1 MRVLVTGAAGFL
13 GREYVRYHLR
23 RGDEVIGVDDLSNP
37 YSYWPDELTR
47 RSEQDAAAYFVASDG
62 LVRFDLAYHLAAPVG
77 GRVKIEGDPLFN
89 ADSLRL
95 DSLFFR
101 WAVRNVVTAV
111 YPSSSAVYGVSFQ
124 GKKGQALHEG
134 MFHPDNPNWF
144 KPDEM
149 YGFTKMA
156 GEVLACKAAGYG
168 LNVLCL
174 RPFSGYGEEQS
185 LEYPV
190 PSIALRAVRMENPIV
205 VWGTG
210 EQKRDFVHVSDL
222 VAATAAY
229 LDHFGKGITGYHAVN
244 VGSGHAVSFNQ
255 IARICAEIVAQHP
268 QADIVARAYN
278 PVIENLMDKPQGVE
292 NRWADTGRLARY
304 HRPVVGLRDGLSM
317 VIEHLK
323 ETHAGVE

>member
-1 MRVLVTGAAGFL
+1 MKVLVTGAAGFL
-13 GREYVRYHLR
+13 GREYARHHLL
-23 RGDEVIGVDDLSNP
+23 RGDDVCGLDNLSNP
-37 YSYWPDELTR
+37 HSYWPHQLHEDR
-47 RSEQDAAAYFVASDG
+47 RILMDAGDFFRDD
-62 LVRFDLAYHLAAPVG
+62 LVGGRYDLAYHFAAPVG
-77 GRVKIEGDPLFN
+77 GREKIEGDPLFN

-111 YPSSSAVYGVSFQ
+111 YPSSSAVYGVTLQ
-124 GKKGQALHEG
+124 GDKGKQLTEG
-134 MFHPDNPNWF
+134 MFHPENPNWF

-190 PSIALRAVRMENPIV
+190 PSIALRALRRENPIE
-205 VWGTG
+205 VWGSG
-210 EQKRDFVHVSDL
+210 NQKRDFVHVSDL

-229 LDHFGKGITGYHAVN
+229 LDHFGKGITGYHNLN
-244 VGSGHAVSFNQ
+244 VGSGHPVSFNE
-255 IARICAEIVAQHP
+255 IARICA
-268 QADIVARAYN
+268 DIVGYA
-278 PVIENLMDKPQGVE
+278 PVIHNDLGKPQGVQ
-292 NRWADTGRLARY
+292 NRWADTGRMLRY
-304 HRPVVGLRDGLSM
+304 HRPVVSLRDGLSM
-317 VIEHLK
+317 VIDHLK
-323 ETHAGVE
+323 ETHGEEEGLGTAPGT